1 MSIESASE
9 AGPKILD
16 SNGRIVRRSRADA
29 ELKCVSRQ
37 APEFLI
43 FSQLRIPTYSKFIRM
58 VELGQEQFP
67 GPYGSVRRSGLE
79 VRSVDKGDGVNRNIT
94 LGVFATYTIPQHA
107 FVTYYGGIK
116 RYGDVYDSL
125 ESKSHAMRIPNS
137 LYVEDGKAL
146 AALFTRH
153 NVHGLASYPRV
164 DPYNQYATTYA
175 SSGVGFMFNHASR
188 RNANCILR
196 YVRPSPS
203 LEALGI
209 DAIPILLARVEIH
222 AGTEL
227 TFVYN
232 NAESRVW

>member
-9 AGPKILD
+9 AGPEISD
-16 SNGRIVRRSRADA
+16 PTGRIVRRSRADA
-29 ELKCVSRQ
+29 ELKCVFR
-37 APEFLI
+37 PEFLI
-43 FSQLRIPTYSKFIRM
+43 FSQLRIPTYSKFIRL
-58 VELGQEQFP
+58 VELGQEQF
-67 GPYGSVRRSGLE
+67 PYGSVRRSGLE

-94 LGVFATYTIPQHA
+94 LGVFATSTIPQHA

-153 NVHGLASYPRV
+153 GVHGLVSYPSV
-164 DPYNQYATTYA
+164 EPHNQYATAYA
-175 SSGVGFMFNHASR
+175 SSGVGYMLNHASR
-188 RNANCILR
+188 RDANCILR

-203 LEALGI
+203 LEAVGI

-222 AGTEL
+222 ADTEL
-227 TFVYN
+227 TFSYN